1 MHLLLLRE
9 DYRYGLLRGRYMV
22 LLYACCL
29 LRVLTRCCLLLTAVL
44 RAAWCVPIQRRVTTA
59 VFHYCRSP
67 LLPFSTATSETALQV
82 RSKQRGGKTAYGRDG
97 PSRPWKPV

>member
-9 DYRYGLLRGRYMV
+9 DYWYGLLRGRYMV

-44 RAAWCVPIQRRVTTA
+44 RAA
-59 VFHYCRSP
+59 
-67 LLPFSTATSETALQV
+67 
-82 RSKQRGGKTAYGRDG
+82 
-97 PSRPWKPV
+97 